1 MLAWCWHMG
10 RGRREG
16 VGNLTVR
23 NLDDWVIEGL
33 KAEAKANERSLEGEV
48 RHVLAQRVGR
58 RKRIVDFRERTRQI
72 AAMTADTP
80 QTDSVTLLREDRDR

>member
-1 MLAWCWHMG
+1 MC

-16 VGNLTVR
+16 LGNLTVR

-58 RKRIVDFRERTRQI
+58 RKHIADFRERTRQI
-72 AAMTADTP
+72 TAMTADTP
-80 QTDSVTLLREDRDR
+80 QTESVTLLREDRDR